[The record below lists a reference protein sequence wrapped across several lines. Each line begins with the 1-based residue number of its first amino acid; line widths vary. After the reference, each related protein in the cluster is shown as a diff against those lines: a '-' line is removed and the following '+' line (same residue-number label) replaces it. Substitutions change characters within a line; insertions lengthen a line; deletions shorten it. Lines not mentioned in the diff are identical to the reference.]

1 MPINDTTPNLGLPL
15 PHVDN
20 LLADDVQRIRAAFGA
35 VDGAFAAKADL
46 VGGFVP
52 ASQLPGFVDDVLEY
66 SSMAEFPAAGETGK
80 LYIAIDTRKVYRW
93 GGSAYVE
100 IASSPGSTDA
110 VPEGSTNL
118 YFTAAR
124 ARAAQAPATPTTL
137 GGVKVGSGLTIDA
150 EGILSAVGGGAGS
163 GIPVYGDIVLTPSSN
178 GQTVFTVSG
187 GYTAGQLDVYLNGV
201 LLFGNGDDYTAS
213 NGTSFTLT
221 TGANTT
227 DLLLVRRW
235 IYLPAAQAVNKAGDT
250 MTGALN
256 WAPQV
261 TVSSAATTNIGL
273 AASNSV
279 IVSGTTTI
287 TSFGT
292 AAAGV
297 SRSVTFSE
305 ALVLTHSATSLILPG
320 GVNIT
325 TAAGDVALFDSLG
338 SGNWRCLG
346 YTRANG
352 QALVVSPDTNKL
364 DKTGGVASKLSF
376 TYLDQGTI
384 AASGTVNISAA
395 AATTHRIQAGGALTI
410 TFSDLVTGAFSS
422 ELELHCVNF
431 GGKTITWPAGNWIK
445 TDGSYVAAVGNSGV
459 TWQTAG
465 TDRVLVMIDNG
476 AVFYKVMR

>member
-20 LLADDVQRIRAAFGA
+20 LLADDVQRIRTAFGA

-66 SSMAEFPAAGETGK
+66 PSMAAFPATGETGK
-80 LYIAIDTRKVYRW
+80 LYIAIDTSKVYRW
-93 GGSAYVE
+93 GGSIYAE

-110 VPEGSTNL
+110 VPEGAANL

-124 ARAAQAPATPTTL
+124 ARAAQVPATPSTL
-137 GGVKVGSGLTIDA
+137 GVVKVGSGLMIDA
-150 EGILSAVGGGAGS
+150 DGILSAVGGGAGS
-163 GIPVYGDIVLTPSSN
+163 GVPVYGDIVLTPSSN

-187 GYTAGQLDVYLNGV
+187 GYAPGQLDVFLNGV
-201 LLFGNGDDYTAS
+201 FLAGNGDDFTAT
-213 NGTSFTLT
+213 NGTTFTLT
-221 TGANTT
+221 VGASAGDT
-227 DLLLVRRW
+227 LIARRW
-235 IYLPAAQAVNKAGDT
+235 IYLPEAQAVNKNGDT
-250 MTGALN
+250 MAGALN
-256 WAPQV
+256 FAPLTSV
-261 TVSSAATTNIGL
+261 ASAATVSLSLTS
-273 AASNSV
+273 SNHV
-279 IVSGTTTI
+279 TITGTTTI
-287 TSFGT
+287 TSFG
-292 AAAGV
+292 ASASGLQRVVVFAG
-297 SRSVTFSE
+297 
-305 ALVLTHSATSLILPG
+305 ALVITHNATSLILPSG
-320 GVNIT
+320 TNIT
-325 TAAGDVALFDSLG
+325 TAAGDVAEFVSLG
-338 SGNWRCLG
+338 SGNWRCTG

-384 AASGTVNISAA
+384 AASGTVNISAV

-410 TFSDLVTGAFSS
+410 TFSDLVVGAFSS

-445 TDGSYVAAVGNSGV
+445 PDGSYVAAVGNSGV